1 MSDIGLARSNADAVL
16 KEFYIP
22 GIQNQL
28 NNEVFALTQF
38 EMNTTDIEGRRAV
51 LALNTGRNEG
61 VGARAELGQLP
72 TAGHQQYH
80 EERIPL
86 KYNYGKIQL
95 SGPVIYS
102 MASDRGSFIR
112 AVESET
118 TGVTRD
124 LRNDVNRQIYGD
136 GTGAIAVVASV
147 SGAVITLDSPSA
159 MTMRQLRPGMSIDI
173 GSSASAPDSSGT
185 ATVVAVDRAAGT
197 VTTATS
203 VGTSAGEL
211 IFRHG
216 AGGTGATQKEI
227 TGLKA
232 QVSDTG
238 ELFNVDPAD
247 APVWASWVNSSAG
260 AVSEDMFI
268 EASQEVN
275 AESGHQID
283 LWITTAE
290 VHRGVSNLLTSLK
303 RFPNTLELKGGYK
316 GLDMSDVS
324 QGNTGSNEVAMV
336 WDKDLTEDGAAYGL
350 TRESWNLYSMSD
362 WEFMQEDGAVLH
374 RVPNTDAYEA
384 TLFRYME
391 LATHQRNA
399 NAKLEGIT
407 V

>member
-38 EMNTTDIEGRRAV
+38 ETNTTDIEGRRAV
-51 LALNTGRNEG
+51 LAINTGRNEG
-61 VGARAELGQLP
+61 VCARAELSPLP

-80 EERIPL
+80 EERISL

-136 GTGAIAVVASV
+136 GSGIIATVDSAAGSVV
-147 SGAVITLDSPSA
+147 TLTNPSS
-159 MTMRQLRPGMSIDI
+159 MTMRQLRPGMTVDF
-173 GSSASAPDSSGT
+173 GMSASAGT
-185 ATVVAVDRAAGT
+185 DTIVSVDRKAGT
-197 VTTATS
+197 VT
-203 VGTSAGEL
+203 VAGSPTL
-211 IFRHG
+211 
-216 AGGTGATQKEI
+216 AGGEGVYRTGASGTGSGQKEI
-227 TGLKA
+227 TGLRA
-232 QVSDTG
+232 QVSDSDA
-238 ELFNVDPAD
+238 LFNVDPAD
-247 APVWASWVNSSAG
+247 APVWQSFVNPSAG

-275 AESGHQID
+275 AESGHQLD

-290 VHRGVSNLLTSLK
+290 VHRGVSALLTSLK

-324 QGNTGSNEVAMV
+324 QGNTGSNECAMV
-336 WDKDLTEDGAAYGL
+336 WEKDMTDDGVAYGL
-350 TRESWNLYSMSD
+350 TRESWNIYRMSD

-384 TLFRYME
+384 TLFCYME

-407 V
+407 VA